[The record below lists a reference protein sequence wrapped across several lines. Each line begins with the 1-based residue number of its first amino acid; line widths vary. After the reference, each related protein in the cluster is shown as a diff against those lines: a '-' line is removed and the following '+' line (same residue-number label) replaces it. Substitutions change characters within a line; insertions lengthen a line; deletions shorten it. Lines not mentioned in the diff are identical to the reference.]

1 MSQSTI
7 WWVFA
12 GVLVATELM
21 TGTFY
26 LLMVALGLV
35 AAAIAAH
42 LGASLAVQWL
52 VAAALGGG
60 SVIAWRFYRQ
70 VQPAATPATANHDVN
85 LDIGGTVQVDAWDS
99 DANSKVKYRG
109 ASWNVSLVPGASAA
123 PGKHIIV
130 EVIGSRLIVR
140 KL

>member
-1 MSQSTI
+1 MSQSTL

-99 DANSKVKYRG
+99 YANSKVKYRG

>member
-26 LLMVALGLV
+26 LLMVAIGLV

-42 LGASLAVQWL
+42 LGASLVVQW
-52 VAAALGGG
+52 VAAAALGGG
-60 SVIAWRFYRQ
+60 SVIAWRRYRQ
-70 VQPAATPATANHDVN
+70 VQPAAAPAAANHDVN
-85 LDIGGTVQVDAWDS
+85 LDIGETVQVEAWDG
-99 DANSKVKYRG
+99 DGNSTVRYRG
-109 ASWNVSLVPGASAA
+109 ANWNVSLVSGASAA
-123 PGKHIIV
+123 PGKHSIV